1 MDDMDELAKID
12 LAKLVLPGHINDA
25 VGYLLREISRVG
37 TFGQI
42 PFEEGRADGICVGLR
57 LAGALNNEQEQ
68 ALKMTLTRA
77 IMRKQRELRPS

>member
-12 LAKLVLPGHINDA
+12 LAKLALPGHINDA

-37 TFGQI
+37 TLGAI
-42 PFEEGRADGICVGLR
+42 PYEEGRADGICVGLR
-57 LAGALNNEQEQ
+57 LAGVLDNAQEQ

-77 IMRKQRELRPS
+77 IGRKQRELRPS

>member
-12 LAKLVLPGHINDA
+12 LVKLALPGHINDA

-37 TFGQI
+37 TLGGI
-42 PFEEGRADGICVGLR
+42 SYEEGKADGICVGLR

-68 ALKMTLTRA
+68 ALKMTLSRA
-77 IMRKQRELRPS
+77 IGRKQRELRPS